1 MPLYVVITLVF
12 LGTAAVL
19 FLLIYM
25 LTPKKTVLEE
35 RLEGLAQGTEELTIL
50 EKPPT
55 GLRKFL
61 GRVGAGVPIRIQDYG
76 KYTRRLIAAGIKK
89 ERLPVYMGVRVLMAI
104 LLAVVYLMVYG
115 VPLEKD
121 YTSRVVFA
129 AIFAIIGFLLPSY
142 WLSRRVKK
150 RQLQIFHDLP
160 DVLDLMTVCVQAG
173 LSIDAAM
180 IKICEDPHFQKSP
193 LIDEMKIALQETRA
207 GKQRSEALREM
218 GERSMVDDLRALSGM
233 LIQTERL
240 GTSLAQA
247 LLVHADSLR
256 TKRRQIAEEAAAKVA
271 IKLLF
276 PLVFFIFPALLVV
289 ILGPAVLRI
298 IKLFGEF

>member
-1 MPLYVVITLVF
+1 MPLYVVTALVF
-12 LGTAAVL
+12 VGTAAVL
-19 FLLIYM
+19 FLLIYALM
-25 LTPKKTVLEE
+25 PRKTALEE
-35 RLEGLAQGTEELTIL
+35 RLEGLAKGAEELTIL

-55 GLRKFL
+55 GMQKFL
-61 GRVGAGVPIRIQDYG
+61 GRLGAGIPIRVQDYG
-76 KYTRRLIAAGIKK
+76 KYTRRLIAAGIRK
-89 ERLPVYMGVRVLMAI
+89 ERLPVYMGVRVLLAI
-104 LLAVVYLMVYG
+104 LLALGYLAVYG

-121 YTSRVVFA
+121 YLTKVIFT
-129 AIFAIIGFLLPSY
+129 AIFAIAGFLLPSY
-142 WLSRRVKK
+142 WLSRKVKN
-150 RQLQIFHDLP
+150 RQTQIFHDLP

-173 LSIDAAM
+173 LSIDSAM
-180 IKICEDPHFQKSP
+180 IKICEDRHFQKSP
-193 LIDEMKIALQETRA
+193 LIDEMKVALQETRA
-207 GKQRSEALREM
+207 GKQRSEALRDM

-256 TKRRQIAEEAAAKVA
+256 TKRRQMAEEAAAKVA

-298 IKLFGEF
+298 IKTLGEF